1 MGVFFSMADAGQETK
16 NETPIDEANP
26 QQPNKLPPPKETEF
40 YDVLEV
46 PVDASVGQIK
56 KSYFLKARKCH
67 PDKNPNNPEA
77 EEEFKLISLAYE
89 VLSDPEKREAY
100 HRHGRAGVEMGEF
113 DPRAIFSLLFGGGR
127 FDSYIGELNFF
138 NGMAESDGEDPLGGG
153 EKESE
158 AEKAQKERVE
168 FLKTELISKLKPWME
183 GNVKVFADS
192 ILAEAEELRN
202 ESYGAELLRHLGYIY
217 ENEAK
222 QHLRGFLGLSGM
234 AAEVKEKVHLI
245 KEVIGAL
252 SQASKTMMLE
262 EQLQLTESEEE
273 RRLLEPMM
281 QKESIVSMWRVAR
294 LDIESAVRE
303 ACEQVLRDDTIDKQS
318 RKRRAAGLKLIGKV
332 WRGIAPLEGKEG
344 AWKFLEEMDSQFAA
358 SVQEEDAAKWRS
370 AWQPGKYR
378 ALEYNT

>member
-234 AAEVKEKVHLI
+234 AAEVKEKVHL
-245 KEVIGAL
+245 
-252 SQASKTMMLE
+252 MMLE

-303 ACEQVLRDDTIDKQS
+303 ACEQVLRDDTIDKAS

-332 WRGIAPLEGKEG
+332 WKGIAPLDGKEG
-344 AWKFLEEMDSQFAA
+344 AWKFLEEMDSQYAA
-358 SVQEEDAAKWRS
+358 HVHEEDAAKWRS
-370 AWQPGKYR
+370 AWQPGKRR
-378 ALEYNT
+378 ALEYHA

>member
-46 PVDASVGQIK
+46 PVDASVSQIK

-77 EEEFKLISLAYE
+77 EEQFKLISMAYE

-100 HRHGRAGVEMGEF
+100 HRHDKAGIEIGEV
-113 DPRAIFSLLFGGGR
+113 DPRALFSMLFVGGP
-127 FDSYIGELNFF
+127 E
-138 NGMAESDGEDPLGGG
+138 EEETE
-153 EKESE
+153 EKEKE

-168 FLKTELISKLKPWME
+168 FLKAELIEKLKPWME
-183 GNVKVFADS
+183 GNAKAFADS
-192 ILAEAEELRN
+192 ILAEAEDLRN
-202 ESYGAELLRHLGYIY
+202 ESYGSELLHHLGYIY
-217 ENEAK
+217 ENEAR

-234 AAEVKEKVHLI
+234 AAEVREKVHLF

-262 EQLQLTESEEE
+262 EQLQLTETEEE
-273 RRLLEPMM
+273 RRLLEPLM

-303 ACEQVLRDDTIDKQS
+303 ACEQVLRDETIDKQS

>member
-1 MGVFFSMADAGQETK
+1 MGRFFFLMAAPQETK
-16 NETPIDEANP
+16 NETPLGGDSNP
-26 QQPNKLPPPKETEF
+26 LDPLPPPKETEF
-40 YDVLEV
+40 YDILEV

-89 VLSDPEKREAY
+89 VLSDPEKRAAY
-100 HRHGRAGVEMGEF
+100 HRHGKAGVEMGDF
-113 DPRAIFSLLFGGGR
+113 DPRAVFSLLFGGGR
-127 FDSYIGELNFF
+127 FESYIGELNFF
-138 NGMAESDGEDPLGGG
+138 NGMAESEDAEPGEA
-153 EKESE
+153 EQE

-168 FLKTELISKLKPWME
+168 FLKAELITKLKPWME
-183 GNVKVFADS
+183 GNAKLFADS

-202 ESYGAELLRHLGYIY
+202 ESYGAELLHHLGYIY

-222 QHLRGFLGLSGM
+222 QHMRGFLGIPGM
-234 AAEVKEKVHLI
+234 AAEVKEKVHLL

-273 RRLLEPMM
+273 RRILEPMM

-332 WRGIAPLEGKEG
+332 WKGIAPLEGKEG
-344 AWKFLEEMDSQFAA
+344 AWKFLEEMDTQYAA
-358 SVQEEDAAKWRS
+358 HVQEEDAAKWRS
-370 AWQPGKYR
+370 AWQPGKRR
-378 ALEYNT
+378 ALEYRT

>member
-46 PVDASVGQIK
+46 PVDASVSQIK

-77 EEEFKLISLAYE
+77 EEQFKLISMAYE

-100 HRHGRAGVEMGEF
+100 HRHGKAGIEIGEV
-113 DPRAIFSLLFGGGR
+113 DPRALFSMLFGGGR
-127 FDSYIGELNFF
+127 FDSYICELNFF
-138 NGMAESDGEDPLGGG
+138 NGVGGPEEEETE
-153 EKESE
+153 EKEKE

-168 FLKTELISKLKPWME
+168 FLKAELIEKLKPWME
-183 GNVKVFADS
+183 GNAKAFADS
-192 ILAEAEELRN
+192 ILAEAEDLRN
-202 ESYGAELLRHLGYIY
+202 ESYGSGLLHHLGYIY
-217 ENEAK
+217 ENEAR

-234 AAEVKEKVHLI
+234 AAEVREKVHLF

-262 EQLQLTESEEE
+262 EQLQLTETEEE
-273 RRLLEPMM
+273 RRLLEPLM

-303 ACEQVLRDDTIDKQS
+303 ACEQVLRDETIDKQS